1 MVGEPESRSGA
12 QRPRKEPHGPG
23 MLMIFAIILVAIA
36 IWCGTDL
43 FGEAGREARETGHMS
58 YLIANGIGLV
68 GGGLLAI
75 YCLIL
80 AAVRAKKGVGAPA
93 GAGPAEGAPPEQQG
107 GPPEAPPPQ
116 ETAPETE
123 QDAPKGSRAE

>member
-12 QRPRKEPHGPG
+12 QRPKKEPHGPG
-23 MLMIFAIILVAIA
+23 MLMIFAIVLVAIA
-36 IWCGTDL
+36 IWCGNDL
-43 FGEAGREARETGHMS
+43 LGKSGREAREADRTG
-58 YLIANGIGLV
+58 YLWANGTGLV

-93 GAGPAEGAPPEQQG
+93 GASPAEGAPPEQQG

-116 ETAPETE
+116 EAAPETE

>member
-1 MVGEPESRSGA
+1 MAGEPESRSGA
-12 QRPRKEPHGPG
+12 QRPGKEPHGPG
-23 MLMIFAIILVAIA
+23 MLMIFAIVLVAVA
-36 IWCGTDL
+36 IWCGYDL
-43 FGEAGREARETGHMS
+43 FLSGEASGEKADDITWFIFNYAGM
-58 YLIANGIGLV
+58 I

-93 GAGPAEGAPPEQQG
+93 GAGPAEGTPSEQQG

-116 ETAPETE
+116 EATPETE
-123 QDAPKGSRAE
+123 QEAPKEE

>member
-1 MVGEPESRSGA
+1 
-12 QRPRKEPHGPG
+12 